1 MGQFSSHLR
10 VDPKL
15 LKVAKE
21 RAIHATSQA
30 LLFNYHVLGGSK
42 RDQSDRSSS
51 TATTQVSSLVAIAT
65 TLVQTVKGLGYIL
78 DPAEFES
85 EEFHHAGNSLV
96 NLKVF
101 AANRWKRVADMLE
114 TADGNRQILNMHS
127 SMTWRRPWKIFQ
139 HFPIMHGPSRFGK
152 SRSFLGEELDVECKG
167 WDSIYGGRECLN
179 VLRHLRTLPVVD
191 EQYFEWH
198 SILQAAFDAAEHGQ
212 MLMVADVGS
221 GLDAMWLL
229 RSAVAFHRLT
239 QELPC
244 VMLAVEINFALN
256 GTEIFEDA
264 VASNLPANRCTWM
277 ASPKVISTNSG
288 LVELLDEHSKGKRWD
303 LIDVDCDGCEVTL
316 MSELV
321 ALALRVRRV
330 HLSTHS
336 REIHQ
341 LLLGFLKAASWQI
354 DYHFAPRSAV
364 TSLPSL
370 GPFLTKDGR
379 IVAASPFP

>member
-1 MGQFSSHLR
+1 MILCDILR
-10 VDPKL
+10 
-15 LKVAKE
+15 
-21 RAIHATSQA
+21 
-30 LLFNYHVLGGSK
+30 
-42 RDQSDRSSS
+42 
-51 TATTQVSSLVAIAT
+51 
-65 TLVQTVKGLGYIL
+65 
-78 DPAEFES
+78 FES

-244 VMLAVEINFALN
+244 VMRL
-256 GTEIFEDA
+256 GGG
-264 VASNLPANRCTWM
+264 
-277 ASPKVISTNSG
+277 G
-288 LVELLDEHSKGKRWD
+288 L
-303 LIDVDCDGCEVTL
+303 
-316 MSELV
+316 
-321 ALALRVRRV
+321 
-330 HLSTHS
+330 
-336 REIHQ
+336 
-341 LLLGFLKAASWQI
+341 
-354 DYHFAPRSAV
+354 
-364 TSLPSL
+364 
-370 GPFLTKDGR
+370 
-379 IVAASPFP
+379 